1 MAFSNVAFIDFFEA
15 GDRLSEESAKMST
28 NIRQFSDAEKIAELI
43 RRYLELKLP
52 LQTALAAAEAD
63 LQHFESLS
71 VQTAGAAVSAA
82 SQT

>member
-1 MAFSNVAFIDFFEA
+1 MTYMDFFEA
-15 GDRLSEESAKMST
+15 RNRLSAESIKMSIS
-28 NIRQFSDAEKIAELI
+28 IRQFSDAEKIAELI
-43 RRYLELKLP
+43 QRYLELKLP

-63 LQHFESLS
+63 LQNFESLS